1 MYLDT
6 YLFLYYNLFINNN
19 SISRLTKKT
28 IINKKYKITKPPK
41 TTYLKTIDL
50 SSFPFPTG
58 FSIILSVSVLCKIS
72 IIHSLICSV
81 LVK

>member
-41 TTYLKTIDL
+41 TTYLNTIDL
-50 SSFPFPTG
+50 SNLPLPTG
-58 FSIILSVSVLCKIS
+58 FSIILSVSLLCKTP

-81 LVK
+81 LVN